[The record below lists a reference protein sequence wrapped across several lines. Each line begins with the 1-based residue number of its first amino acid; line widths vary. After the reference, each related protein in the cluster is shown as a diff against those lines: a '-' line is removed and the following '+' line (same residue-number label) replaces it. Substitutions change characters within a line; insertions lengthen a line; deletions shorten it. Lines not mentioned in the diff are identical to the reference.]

1 MLIGAGRPRRVV
13 VMGASMGGI
22 EALGQVLPRLTGA
35 PSVVVVLH
43 LASQRPS
50 LVPDLLAAHCALPVK
65 EAEDKEPLAPGTI
78 YFAPPDH
85 HLLIERT
92 LCLALSGDGPVH
104 HSRPSIDVLFESA
117 AEALGPRLAAVL
129 LTGANADG
137 AAGLAVIAATG
148 GTVVV
153 QDPGTARAAEMPR
166 AGLALC
172 PGAHVLP
179 LDAIAP
185 FLNRLASSTGAGPS
199 PQLPEDL
206 P

>member
-1 MLIGAGRPRRVV
+1 
-13 VMGASMGGI
+13 MGGI

-35 PSVVVVLH
+35 FSVVVVLH
-43 LASQRPS
+43 LGPQRPS
-50 LVPDLLAAHCALPVK
+50 LLTDLFAAHCALAVK

-92 LCLALSGDGPVH
+92 LCLALSGDEPVH

-117 AEALGPRLAAVL
+117 AEALGARVAAVL

-137 AAGLAVIAATG
+137 AAGLAMVAAGG
-148 GTVVV
+148 GTAVV
-153 QDPGTARAAEMPR
+153 QDPGTALAAEMPR

-172 PGAHVLP
+172 RGALVLP
-179 LDAIAP
+179 LGAIAP
-185 FLNRLASSTGAGPS
+185 FLDRLASSNGTSPS
-199 PQLPEDL
+199 PQSPEDL
-206 P
+206 S

>member
-1 MLIGAGRPRRVV
+1 VLIPAGSPWVV

-35 PSVVVVLH
+35 FSVVVVLH
-43 LASQRPS
+43 LAAQAPS
-50 LVPDLLAAHCALPVK
+50 LLPDLFGAHCTFAVK

-85 HLLIERT
+85 HVLIERS

-117 AEALGPRLAAVL
+117 AEALGPRVAAVL

-137 AAGLAVIAATG
+137 AAGLAAVAAAG

-153 QDPGTARAAEMPR
+153 QDPATARAAEMPR

-172 PGAHVLP
+172 PGAEVLP
-179 LDAIAP
+179 LGAIAP
-185 FLNRLASSTGAGPS
+185 FLDRLASSNGASPS
-199 PQLPEDL
+199 PRSPEDL
-206 P
+206 S